1 MAEVGAL
8 VELALGPGECR
19 QITYA
24 ELVGTDT
31 LAELPAEALD
41 LRFSEAADAL
51 EGRWFITRFPA
62 DQAALARLYP
72 DDPSVAARFELVVDG
87 IELANGYWE
96 LTDPE
101 EQRRRFAADVEAR
114 RLRGLVEPTIDE
126 KFIGALE
133 AGLPDCAGVAL
144 GFDRLLMLALGA
156 ERLADVMPF
165 PHELA

>member
-1 MAEVGAL
+1 M
-8 VELALGPGECR
+8 
-19 QITYA
+19 
-24 ELVGTDT
+24 
-31 LAELPAEALD
+31 
-41 LRFSEAADAL
+41 
-51 EGRWFITRFPA
+51 
-62 DQAALARLYP
+62 
-72 DDPSVAARFELVVDG
+72 AARFELVVDG
-87 IELANGYWE
+87 VELANGYWE

-114 RLRGLVEPTIDE
+114 RVRGLVEPTIDE

-165 PHELA
+165 PAGTA